1 MQLFDR
7 MCLALGGR
15 AAEAKIFKRITTGA
29 EDDLRKV
36 TDMAYKQVVTFGM
49 SPRVGNISFPVLKPT
64 EPAKKFY
71 SDKLAKLVDE
81 EVRILVGKALKK
93 TESILEENLDK
104 LRTLSQELLTK
115 EVLNYDDVA
124 AILGPCPYG
133 DKRTPAPSQA
143 FTLEST
149 LQSKGSSIKEQNV
162 SNKIF

>member
-1 MQLFDR
+1 MLFGYWV
-7 MCLALGGR
+7 LP
-15 AAEAKIFKRITTGA
+15 
-29 EDDLRKV
+29 LR
-36 TDMAYKQVVTFGM
+36 Q
-49 SPRVGNISFPVLKPT
+49 ISFS
-64 EPAKKFY
+64 FY
-71 SDKLAKLVDE
+71 PQ
-81 EVRILVGKALKK
+81 
-93 TESILEENLDK
+93 
-104 LRTLSQELLTK
+104 LSQELLTK